1 MEGKVCQYHK
11 FGYCKYRDKCKG
23 IHYKEECIELSSC
36 KRVERCNQRHPK
48 GCKKFESGKCQFGS
62 DCAYNHKITDKEEE
76 ANALKKKVRVLEK
89 LVTELTNKVVTMET
103 DTVEKLQV
111 VVRAMSRKV
120 LSLESEI
127 QNIKHNSNRVNTFS
141 SCLGTC

>member
-1 MEGKVCQYHK
+1 M
-11 FGYCKYRDKCKG
+11 
-23 IHYKEECIELSSC
+23 
-36 KRVERCNQRHPK
+36 
-48 GCKKFESGKCQFGS
+48 
-62 DCAYNHKITDKEEE
+62 
-76 ANALKKKVRVLEK
+76 KKKVEVLEK

-127 QNIKHNSNRVNTFS
+127 QNIKNTNKPS
-141 SCLGTC
+141 KDIKEPAVSKIAKEKDVEKEES